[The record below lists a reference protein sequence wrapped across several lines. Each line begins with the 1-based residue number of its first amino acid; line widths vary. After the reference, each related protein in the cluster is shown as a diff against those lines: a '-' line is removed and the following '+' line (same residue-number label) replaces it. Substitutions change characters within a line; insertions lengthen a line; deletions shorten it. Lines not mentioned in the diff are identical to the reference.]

1 MPMSRRP
8 ATVVGVIADTHGLLR
23 PAAVAALQECA
34 VIVHAGDIGKHEL
47 LARLVEIA
55 PLTAIRGNVDLPW
68 AHALPDTAE
77 LTVDR
82 RKFFVL
88 HNLRELTFD
97 PASAGFDVVISG
109 HSHMP
114 KIERKAGVLYVNPG
128 SAGPRRFRLPVA
140 VARVTLTTDAIDAE
154 IVDLPV

>member
-1 MPMSRRP
+1 M
-8 ATVVGVIADTHGLLR
+8 TVVGVIADTHGLLR
-23 PAAVAALQECA
+23 PAAVAALRECA
-34 VIVHAGDIGKHEL
+34 VIVHAGDIGKREV
-47 LARLVEIA
+47 LASLGQLA

-68 AHALPDTAE
+68 AHTLPDTAE
-77 LTVDR
+77 LTVDG

-109 HSHMP
+109 HSHRP
-114 KIERKAGVLYVNPG
+114 GIRRKAGVLYVNPG
-128 SAGPRRFRLPVA
+128 SAGPRRFRLPVTA
-140 VARVTLTTDAIDAE
+140 ARITLTTDAVDAE